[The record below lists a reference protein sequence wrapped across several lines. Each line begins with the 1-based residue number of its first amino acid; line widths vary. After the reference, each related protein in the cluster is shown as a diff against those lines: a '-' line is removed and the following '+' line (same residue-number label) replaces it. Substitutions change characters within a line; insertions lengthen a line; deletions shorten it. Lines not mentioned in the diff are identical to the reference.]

1 MGDTLSAIW
10 FRTAQRN
17 EAASLPDQAALV
29 ADIASS
35 PTQVLEDADGEID
48 TLYVIVPDGHGHFE
62 LARGGVYSYYEFA
75 EPSSERLTDSDWRA
89 MLVSGKVPP
98 RPAWESSF
106 RVLCPP
112 PPKALAKYNPGC
124 SPSDMPG

>member
-1 MGDTLSAIW
+1 
-10 FRTAQRN
+10 
-17 EAASLPDQAALV
+17 
-29 ADIASS
+29 
-35 PTQVLEDADGEID
+35 VLELGTGQIDRIYVLVPGNDGK
-48 TLYVIVPDGHGHFE
+48 FE
-62 LARGGVYSYYEFA
+62 VARGGVYSYYEFA

-89 MLVSGKVPP
+89 MLVSGKVPA